1 MIKCLDEAGGEDR
14 EDHAGDQL
22 QGKAVQP
29 HVHSEDIL
37 VNNLIDK
44 ISILLRKPMS
54 LALKGGIQLEPII
67 SKSVTRYL
75 LI

>member
-1 MIKCLDEAGGEDR
+1 MRMSYLIECLDEAGGEDR

-29 HVHSEDIL
+29 HVHCEDIL
-37 VNNLIDK
+37 VNNLIQK
-44 ISILLRKPMS
+44 ISILLRK
-54 LALKGGIQLEPII
+54 
-67 SKSVTRYL
+67 

>member
-1 MIKCLDEAGGEDR
+1 MNLQYVYSYLFFFMRMPYVIKCLDEAGGEDR

-37 VNNLIDK
+37 VNNLMQK
-44 ISILLRKPMS
+44 ISILLRKP
-54 LALKGGIQLEPII
+54 
-67 SKSVTRYL
+67 T
-75 LI
+75 